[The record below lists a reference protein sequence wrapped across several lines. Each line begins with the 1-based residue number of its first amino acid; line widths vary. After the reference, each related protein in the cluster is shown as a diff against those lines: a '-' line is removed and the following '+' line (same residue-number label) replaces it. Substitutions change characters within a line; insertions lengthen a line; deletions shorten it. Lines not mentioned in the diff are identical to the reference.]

1 MILIIVILVLVAICY
16 IGKLLASG
24 SAKEAGEQM
33 QADAGSGLARI
44 AGATMKLGDI
54 VSGGCCCYF
63 VVVFAAMALWP
74 LIGPWSVPLVL
85 VALVVMYIVGK
96 RSDASGR

>member
-1 MILIIVILVLVAICY
+1 MILIIVIVVLVIVAY

-33 QADAGSGLARI
+33 QADAGTGLARI

-63 VVVFAAMALWP
+63 VIVFAAMALWP
-74 LIGPWSVPLVL
+74 LIGPWSVPLVIL
-85 VALVVMYIVGK
+85 AIVVMYIVGK
-96 RSDASGR
+96 RSDTSSR